1 MAGTAGV
8 LVCPRHKSGDVHRT
22 AVGEEVRE
30 AAKRL
35 RARGWPA
42 DSEFSFNDAIREACV
57 AAEIPPFSPGAFR
70 HSVPTWAIE
79 VGADPAAVA
88 AFLGDRSPAT
98 TRKRQRTRRRRRYPR
113 WPEDPFGPS
122 WTAVAAPNKL
132 SVWRRAYQ
140 RW

>member
-22 AVGEEVRE
+22 AVGEEVLE

-42 DSEFSFNDAIREACV
+42 DSEFPFYDAIREACV
-57 AAEIPPFSPGAFR
+57 AAKIPPFSPGAFR
-70 HSVPTWAIE
+70 HSVATWAIE

-88 AFLGDRSPAT
+88 ASLGHRSPAT
-98 TRKRQRTRRRRRYPR
+98 TRKFYATQ
-113 WPEDPFGPS
+113 
-122 WTAVAAPNKL
+122 AAPPKVPTL
-132 SVWRRAYQ
+132 A
-140 RW
+140 